1 MQKKRT
7 ISLLLAIMM
16 LFSLLPTS
24 AFAAEGDSIVI
35 QTQRITTST
44 TSVTVNVTG
53 YENLSGAKLKLTTG
67 PIGTQNDYDMK
78 MITI

>member
-35 QTQRITTST
+35 PNAEDHNI
-44 TSVTVNVTG
+44 
-53 YENLSGAKLKLTTG
+53 
-67 PIGTQNDYDMK
+67 NDLCYSECDRV
-78 MITI
+78 

>member
-24 AFAAEGDSIVI
+24 AFAAGSDESSGSTEKTREEVI
-35 QTQRITTST
+35 KN
-44 TSVTVNVTG
+44 TSVQ
-53 YENLSGAKLKLTTG
+53 LMKDGAVRTETFRQ
-67 PIGTQNDYDMK
+67 T
-78 MITI
+78 